1 MHVSAKC
8 PFSGDA
14 CGQLHHVA
22 SIFAATDS
30 LPLLSSLLRECQQ
43 DPDWDDDF
51 TVGDLVKRYVPCQK
65 AWDTG

>member
-1 MHVSAKC
+1 MSHQRAPS
-8 PFSGDA
+8 
-14 CGQLHHVA
+14 VA
-22 SIFAATDS
+22 MLVDSCIRFAANDS
-30 LPLLSSLLRECQQ
+30 LPLLFSLLRECQQ